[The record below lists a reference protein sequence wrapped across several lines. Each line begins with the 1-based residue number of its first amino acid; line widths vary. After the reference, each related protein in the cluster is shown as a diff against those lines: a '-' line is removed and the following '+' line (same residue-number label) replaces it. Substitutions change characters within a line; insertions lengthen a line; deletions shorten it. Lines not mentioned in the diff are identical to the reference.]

1 MYRLEVGDRVV
12 VRAQERA
19 PLDPRW
25 DHHYLVTTVKG
36 SVIFLTDQ
44 RTGARRVVNREKVL
58 LAPVD
63 DWTPVKPRVKRTQR
77 PHVAVQPL
85 PVMMRNAPY
94 VPTNPQRGH
103 IRRGSDTTTSLMT
116 QAKRQRVVEPT
127 QPQPMDVDTD
137 IDTQTRKRP
146 GPVTRSMNTEVKR
159 RILDYSQ
166 I

>member
-1 MYRLEVGDRVV
+1 M

-25 DHHYLVTTVKG
+25 DHHYLVTMVKG

-94 VPTNPQRGH
+94 VPIKPQRGH

>member
-1 MYRLEVGDRVV
+1 M

-25 DHHYLVTTVKG
+25 DHHYLVTMVKG

-63 DWTPVKPRVKRTQR
+63 DWTPVKPRVKRMQR
-77 PHVAVQPL
+77 PHVAVPPP
-85 PVMMRNAPY
+85 PVMMRNAPR
-94 VPTNPQRGH
+94 VPTKPQRGH
-103 IRRGSDTTTSLMT
+103 IRCGSDATTPEMT
-116 QAKRQRVVEPT
+116 QAKCQRVVEPT

-137 IDTQTRKRP
+137 TDTQTRKRP
-146 GPVTRSMNTEVKR
+146 GSMTTEVKR
-159 RILDYSQ
+159 RILDYS
-166 I
+166 